1 MERER
6 REKRDRGASTG
17 TRRKIVCAQGFQGVH
32 PRVGPAP
39 DTTLTPPF
47 YGVVKYRSPFL
58 ALSYHVSL
66 ASLSSSL
73 PTLTLPP
80 APFSSA
86 PLADCVPSS
95 ASALR
100 TLVLSFPPPSRRP
113 LPSSLLPKG
122 WSTLAFTL
130 RHALLRFGAWHKR
143 KKRVALHPR
152 SENFLRL
159 RRLLVSV
166 SALIP
171 RRF

>member
-1 MERER
+1 MERE
-6 REKRDRGASTG
+6 REKRDRGALMG

-47 YGVVKYRSPFL
+47 YGVVKYLSSFL

-80 APFSSA
+80 PPSFSSA

-100 TLVLSFPPPSRRP
+100 TLVLF
-113 LPSSLLPKG
+113 PSSVSSPA
-122 WSTLAFTL
+122 SFIPPTRRVEYTRVYVAPCVIAFRCVAQAQKACRASPSLGKFLTSPSSPRLSL
-130 RHALLRFGAWHKR
+130 R
-143 KKRVALHPR
+143 
-152 SENFLRL
+152 
-159 RRLLVSV
+159 
-166 SALIP
+166 
-171 RRF
+171 